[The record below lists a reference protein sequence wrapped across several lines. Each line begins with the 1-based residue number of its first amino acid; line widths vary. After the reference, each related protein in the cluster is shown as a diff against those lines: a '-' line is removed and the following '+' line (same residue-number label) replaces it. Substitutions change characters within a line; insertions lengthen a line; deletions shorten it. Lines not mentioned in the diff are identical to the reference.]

1 MEDSMEKKRAAMLA
15 RLEGRGKKA
24 AETKQASKATREKE
38 ERTLE
43 ELIEDSRVEI
53 ENGIVNEMTEKRLVE
68 AISLGP
74 SAYLEVKLR
83 EVLADVRKS
92 ILEKETQTMAA
103 FTFYTGIKNPP
114 PRGQAAPPPMSD
126 DSSDDVEEEE
136 EEEGDQE
143 MEEQREERREADI
156 QCIAHHRHE
165 ETIEGEDGS
174 SVRLAHLDNCSI
186 SLNFCPSTV
195 HLEAL
200 TDTTVIML
208 PVQTSILIYGSK
220 RLRLFGEA
228 QQIRVHDVEES
239 ELHVGVRGVGGLILE
254 SCKGVL
260 VGKCMKLSVVLLYI
274 RGNSYYLLNC
284 SLRSSGD
291 PVPIHE
297 GDEWR
302 RAKDFDWLAEG
313 QSPNWREASEEE
325 WKVADVVTRS
335 VEKWKKS

>member
-1 MEDSMEKKRAAMLA
+1 MEDSMEKKRAAMMA

-24 AETKQASKATREKE
+24 AETKQASKASRDRE
-38 ERTLE
+38 ERSLE

-83 EVLADVRKS
+83 EVLADVRKA
-92 ILEKETQTMAA
+92 ILERETQTMAA

-114 PRGQAAPPPMSD
+114 PRGKVVPPPPSD
-126 DSSDDVEEEE
+126 DSSDDVDEE
-136 EEEGDQE
+136 EEEGVDQE
-143 MEEQREERREADI
+143 MEEKGEERKQEADMDI
-156 QCIAHHRHE
+156 QCVAHHRYE

-174 SVRLAHLDNCSI
+174 SVRLAHLDNCVI

-195 HLEAL
+195 HMEAL

-220 RLRLFGEA
+220 RLCLFGEA

-239 ELHVGVRGVGGLILE
+239 GLHVGVRGGGGLILE
-254 SCKGVL
+254 SCKDVTI
-260 VGKCMKLSVVLLYI
+260 GKCILT
-274 RGNSYYLLNC
+274 
-284 SLRSSGD
+284 SSGE

-297 GDEWR
+297 GEEWR
-302 RAKDFDWLAEG
+302 KPKDFDWLAEG

-325 WKVADVVTRS
+325 CKVADVVTRS
-335 VEKWKKS
+335 IEKWKKS